1 VPSELGEWE
10 LSKLPVPGSRGTPC
24 KCNCSRTSAEFDDRY
39 LVSHARL
46 VPVMALVERAG
57 LPELVAE
64 HIRPAG
70 DWG

>member
-1 VPSELGEWE
+1 VL
-10 LSKLPVPGSRGTPC
+10 
-24 KCNCSRTSAEFDDRY
+24 CSRTSAEFDDRY